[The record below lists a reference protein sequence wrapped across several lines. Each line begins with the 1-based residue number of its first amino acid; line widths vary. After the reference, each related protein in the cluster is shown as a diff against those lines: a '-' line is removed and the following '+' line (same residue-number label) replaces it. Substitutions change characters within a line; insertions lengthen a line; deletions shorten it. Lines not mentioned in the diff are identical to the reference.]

1 MTAPSPLP
9 DVADK
14 EDEYNRPLVPPA
26 PTPLP
31 KAEFAWMAKCDRGDM
46 AAVADEAALDEDEDD
61 VARMP
66 ANVRLPDD
74 AAPRTKDAASSGAD
88 SNGDCKVGYRPEAL
102 VAVVVRDG
110 EDCAVAWGCCR
121 CCCPA
126 TGSMD
131 L

>member
-1 MTAPSPLP
+1 MTS
-9 DVADK
+9 
-14 EDEYNRPLVPPA
+14 
-26 PTPLP
+26 
-31 KAEFAWMAKCDRGDM
+31 CDSGDM
-46 AAVADEAALDEDEDD
+46 ATAADEAALDEDEDD
-61 VARMP
+61 VARIP

-88 SNGDCKVGYRPEAL
+88 SSGDCMVGYLPEAL
-102 VAVVVRDG
+102 AAVVVRDG